1 MTILRLANGGDV
13 SVKLSVEETLAALSA
28 ASDPSQFAE
37 IPGDEGPVHIRPSG
51 VIAVF
56 GDNRK
61 GLAAGFR
68 VGSAPA
74 TG

>member
-1 MTILRLANGGDV
+1 MTILRFVNGADA
-13 SVKLSVEETLAALSA
+13 SIKLSVEETLAALSA
-28 ASDPSQFAE
+28 ASDPAQFVE
-37 IPGDEGPVHIRPSG
+37 IPGDDGPVHIRPAG

-61 GLAAGFR
+61 ALAAGFR
-68 VGSAPA
+68 VGSAQA